1 MTVHSIVKPPA
12 LAHGLLQWAL
22 PKGDDGATLRGDLL
36 EELTLRAQ
44 RSPSA
49 ARWWLALPGRR
60 ALGPLSVRSESRV
73 GPRPHRSGS
82 RQSARS
88 LAGAPG
94 VTAAIVATLTIGI
107 AAATAI
113 FSIVNAMLLRPLP
126 YASSDRLMWMAETTA
141 RGNLMSLSWPNLLD
155 WKARL
160 SSFDDIA
167 ASRAATFTVS
177 GLGDATRIEA
187 RQSTWNLLPLLG
199 VTPALGRPFTAA
211 DDAPGPVHA
220 VIVSHNFWRQ
230 FLGSD
235 PQVIGRRVILDS
247 APHEIVGVLP
257 AGFRYF
263 RDDAVWEPL
272 GVQSADRN
280 FKERGDHPGF
290 YAVGRLKTGVTEE
303 AARTE
308 LDAVTAALSREYPN
322 TNSGNGARLQ
332 SLSSHIVG
340 DLRPALLAV
349 LAAVGL
355 LLLIACVN
363 VASLLITRGATR
375 RHELSVRTALGCG
388 RPRLIRQLLIES
400 LLLSVAGGTL
410 GLMAG
415 WGLLS
420 ILVALAPPS
429 LPRLDEVRLDTSVLL
444 FALGITLVSGLA
456 FGLLPAIQVTGVTG
470 QLDLVRA
477 GRSGGAASHRLRRGL
492 LIVEVAVALI
502 LLTGAG
508 LMIRTMRHLTTTDPG
523 FDPHGLLT
531 LRYSIEGQAVTD
543 DSIRAFHENV
553 VARTRAIPG
562 VRNAALTLSLPID
575 GSYWGSVFT
584 VNDQPVPERKDLPA
598 AAFTPVSPT
607 YFETFGLR
615 LLAGRTFTASDGP
628 SSPVV
633 AVVNESFA
641 RKFWLHDNPIGKKL
655 KQGWPEWT
663 TPWREIVGVVSDVK
677 LDGVEVGTPIQVYL
691 PIAQSPMRMMALVV
705 RTSPGVAPPTAA
717 VRAMM
722 RDLDPG
728 QPIYE
733 IQTMDEM
740 MGLAVARERLSM
752 VILAVF
758 AVIALVLAS
767 TGLYGVVSHG
777 VAERTGEIGLR
788 MALGASRR
796 QVLGLFLRQ
805 GASLIAIGLAIGL
818 AGAIALS
825 RFLRELLFD
834 VTPTDP
840 ATLWSVAVVLAVVA
854 LAACYLPARRA
865 TRVSPTVA
873 LLGH

>member
-1 MTVHSIVKPPA
+1 M
-12 LAHGLLQWAL
+12 
-22 PKGDDGATLRGDLL
+22 
-36 EELTLRAQ
+36 
-44 RSPSA
+44 
-49 ARWWLALPGRR
+49 
-60 ALGPLSVRSESRV
+60 
-73 GPRPHRSGS
+73 
-82 RQSARS
+82 
-88 LAGAPG
+88 
-94 VTAAIVATLTIGI
+94 
-107 AAATAI
+107 
-113 FSIVNAMLLRPLP
+113 
-126 YASSDRLMWMAETTA
+126 
-141 RGNLMSLSWPNLLD
+141 
-155 WKARL
+155 
-160 SSFDDIA
+160 
-167 ASRAATFTVS
+167 
-177 GLGDATRIEA
+177 
-187 RQSTWNLLPLLG
+187 
-199 VTPALGRPFTAA
+199 
-211 DDAPGPVHA
+211 
-220 VIVSHNFWRQ
+220 
-230 FLGSD
+230 
-235 PQVIGRRVILDS
+235 
-247 APHEIVGVLP
+247 
-257 AGFRYF
+257 
-263 RDDAVWEPL
+263 
-272 GVQSADRN
+272 
-280 FKERGDHPGF
+280 
-290 YAVGRLKTGVTEE
+290 
-303 AARTE
+303 
-308 LDAVTAALSREYPN
+308 
-322 TNSGNGARLQ
+322 
-332 SLSSHIVG
+332 
-340 DLRPALLAV
+340 
-349 LAAVGL
+349 
-355 LLLIACVN
+355 
-363 VASLLITRGATR
+363 
-375 RHELSVRTALGCG
+375 
-388 RPRLIRQLLIES
+388 
-400 LLLSVAGGTL
+400 
-410 GLMAG
+410 
-415 WGLLS
+415 
-420 ILVALAPPS
+420 
-429 LPRLDEVRLDTSVLL
+429 
-444 FALGITLVSGLA
+444 
-456 FGLLPAIQVTGVTG
+456 
-470 QLDLVRA
+470 
-477 GRSGGAASHRLRRGL
+477 
-492 LIVEVAVALI
+492 
-502 LLTGAG
+502 
-508 LMIRTMRHLTTTDPG
+508 
-523 FDPHGLLT
+523 
-531 LRYSIEGQAVTD
+531 
-543 DSIRAFHENV
+543 
-553 VARTRAIPG
+553 
-562 VRNAALTLSLPID
+562 RNAALTLSLPID
-575 GSYWGSVFT
+575 GWYWGSVFT
-584 VNDQPVPERKDLPA
+584 VNDQPVPERKDSPA